1 MAIGCAD
8 QRDSLNLYSV
18 AQIRAI
24 EASALSS
31 VGPGI
36 LMQRAGAAVARH
48 ALTLLPEIN
57 KDLHVL
63 VAAGPGNNG
72 GDALEAAAIL
82 AQQGITVTIVHL
94 ADETM
99 LPADVRMALTRAR
112 QSSAVFVESLPDM
125 SWSLAIDGLFGIG
138 LTRPLEGRYR
148 ELTTQLNQLSCPVLA
163 IDVPSG
169 LDADTGGIV
178 GIVGTDGQAVRAN
191 ETLTFIANKPGLHTL
206 HGRDSAGHVVVDDLG
221 IEPNLF
227 PKPIARLNTP
237 LAFADEVRPRVHASH
252 KGSYGDLQVIGG
264 AEGMSGAV
272 ILAARMALMAGAG
285 RVFAGFAGPVPAY
298 DSLHPELMCRHADDL
313 RTDDGAV
320 VIGPGLGM
328 SRHAHD
334 LLGSALSYAPA
345 LVIDADGL
353 NLIAAEPG
361 LQSRLAQRRA
371 PTLLTPHPLEAARL
385 LGTDVHAVQSD
396 RLSSANALAQ
406 RYHATVILKGSG
418 SIIAHPGDIPVIN
431 TTGNPALAT
440 AGSGDVLAGLCG
452 ALLAQGWSVRACAL
466 AATWLHGSAA
476 DQMVANGTGP
486 VGATASELIP
496 WIRKALNKFVNETR
510 AMPR

>member
-1 MAIGCAD
+1 MATGCAD
-8 QRDSLNLYSV
+8 QRDSQALYSV
-18 AQIRAI
+18 AQVRAI
-24 EASALSS
+24 EAAAISSAGL
-31 VGPGI
+31 GT

-48 ALTLLPEIN
+48 ALTLLPEITT
-57 KDLHVL
+57 DLHVL
-63 VAAGPGNNG
+63 AAAGPGNNG
-72 GDALEAAAIL
+72 GDALEAAALL
-82 AQQGITVTIVHL
+82 AQHGIKVTIVHL
-94 ADETM
+94 AKENALT
-99 LPADVRMALTRAR
+99 PEARMALARAR
-112 QSSAVFVESLPDM
+112 QSGAALSDSIPGM

-148 ELTTQLNQLSCPVLA
+148 VLATQLNQLSCPVLA

-169 LDADTGGIV
+169 LDADTGSIIGPN
-178 GIVGTDGQAVRAN
+178 GLAVRAD
-191 ETLTFIANKPGLHTL
+191 ETVTFIANKPGLHTL
-206 HGRDSAGHVVVDDLG
+206 HGRDNAGRVVTDDLG
-221 IEPNLF
+221 IDPSLF
-227 PKPIARLNTP
+227 PEPIAHLNTP
-237 LAFADEVRPRVHASH
+237 LTFAEAIRHRMHASH
-252 KGSYGDLQVIGG
+252 KGSYGDVEVIGG

-298 DSLHPELMCRHADDL
+298 DSLHPELMCRHAVDL
-313 RTDDGAV
+313 RADHGAV

-328 SRHAHD
+328 SRQAHD
-334 LLGSALSYAPA
+334 LLGRALSFASA
-345 LVIDADGL
+345 LVIDADAL
-353 NLIAAEPG
+353 NLIAAEPA
-361 LQSRLAQRRA
+361 LQSRLAQRTA
-371 PTLLTPHPLEAARL
+371 PSLLTPHPLEAARL

-418 SIIAHPGDIPVIN
+418 SIIAHPGDTHFIN

-452 ALLAQGWSVRACAL
+452 ALLAQGWPVKACAL

-486 VGATASELIP
+486 IGATASELMP
-496 WIRKALNKFVNETR
+496 WIRNALNKLVNDYS
-510 AMPR
+510 AIPQ

>member
-24 EASALSS
+24 EAAALSL
-31 VGPGI
+31 VEPGI

-48 ALTLLPEIN
+48 ALTLLPEIT
-57 KDLHVL
+57 KDRHVL
-63 VAAGPGNNG
+63 VAAGHGNNG
-72 GDALEAAAIL
+72 GDALEAAAVL
-82 AQQGITVTIVHL
+82 ARQGCRVSIVHL
-94 ADETM
+94 ADETT
-99 LPADVRMALTRAR
+99 LPADARMALTHAR
-112 QSSAVFVESLPDM
+112 QSGAVFIESIPAM

-148 ELTTQLNQLSCPVLA
+148 ALAKQLNQLSCPVLA

-169 LDADTGGIV
+169 LDADTGSIV
-178 GIVGTDGQAVRAN
+178 GPDGLAVRAD
-191 ETLTFIANKPGLHTL
+191 ETLTFIANKPGLHTS
-206 HGRDSAGHVVVDDLG
+206 HGRDSAGHVVTDDLG
-221 IEPNLF
+221 IDPGLLSE
-227 PKPIARLNTP
+227 PIAQLNTP
-237 LAFADEVRPRVHASH
+237 RVFADAVHSRLHASH

-298 DSLHPELMCRHADDL
+298 DNLHPELMCRSADDL
-313 RTDDGAV
+313 RMDHGAV

-328 SRHAHD
+328 SRPAHD
-334 LLGSALSYAPA
+334 LLSRALSSAPC

-353 NLIAAEPG
+353 NLIAAEPP
-361 LQSRLAQRRA
+361 LQSRLARRTA

-396 RLSSANALAQ
+396 RSNAANTLAH

-418 SIIAHPGDIPVIN
+418 SIIAHPSSIPVIN

-452 ALLAQGWSVRACAL
+452 ALIAQGWPMRACAL
-466 AATWLHGSAA
+466 AAAWLHGSAA
-476 DQMVANGTGP
+476 DQMVEDGIGPTG
-486 VGATASELIP
+486 VTASELMP
-496 WIRKALNKFVNETR
+496 WIRKALNKLVSEYSTV
-510 AMPR
+510 PR

>member
-1 MAIGCAD
+1 MATGCAD
-8 QRDSLNLYSV
+8 QRDSQALYSV

-24 EASALSS
+24 EAAAISSA
-31 VGPGI
+31 GPGT
-36 LMQRAGAAVARH
+36 LMQRAGAAVARY
-48 ALTLLPEIN
+48 ALTLLPETTTN
-57 KDLHVL
+57 PHVL
-63 VAAGPGNNG
+63 IAAGPGNNG
-72 GDALEAAAIL
+72 GDALEAAALL
-82 AQQGITVTIVHL
+82 AQQGIKVTIVHL
-94 ADETM
+94 AEETA
-99 LPADVRMALTRAR
+99 LTSDARMALSRAR
-112 QSSAVFVESLPDM
+112 QSGATFVDSIPAM

-138 LTRPLEGRYR
+138 LARPLEGLYR
-148 ELTTQLNQLSCPVLA
+148 QLATQLNQLSCPVLA

-178 GIVGTDGQAVRAN
+178 GPDGLAVCAD
-191 ETLTFIANKPGLHTL
+191 ETVTFIANKPGLHTL
-206 HGRDSAGHVVVDDLG
+206 HGRDNAGHVVTDDLG
-221 IEPNLF
+221 IDPSLF
-227 PKPIARLNTP
+227 PEPIARLNIP
-237 LAFADEVRPRVHASH
+237 LTFSEAVRPRLHASH
-252 KGSYGDLQVIGG
+252 KGSYGDVEVIGG

-313 RTDDGAV
+313 RADHGVV

-334 LLGSALSYAPA
+334 LLGRALSFAPA

-353 NLIAAEPG
+353 NLIAAEPA
-361 LQSRLAQRRA
+361 LQFRLAQRRK
-371 PTLLTPHPLEAARL
+371 PSLLTPHPLEAARL

-396 RLSSANALAQ
+396 RLSAANALAQ

-418 SIIAHPGDIPVIN
+418 SIIAAPGDIPVIN
-431 TTGNPALAT
+431 ATGNPALAT

-452 ALLAQGWSVRACAL
+452 ALLAQGWPVRASAL

-476 DQMVANGTGP
+476 DQMVADGTGP
-486 VGATASELIP
+486 IGATASELMP
-496 WIRKALNKFVNETR
+496 WIRNALNKLVNDSS
-510 AMPR
+510 AMRR

>member
-1 MAIGCAD
+1 MATGCAN
-8 QRDSLNLYSV
+8 QRDSLDLYSV
-18 AQIRAI
+18 AQVRAI
-24 EASALSS
+24 EAAAISSA
-31 VGPGI
+31 GPGT

-48 ALTLLPEIN
+48 ALTLLPEITTN
-57 KDLHVL
+57 PHVL

-72 GDALEAAAIL
+72 GDALEAAAL
-82 AQQGITVTIVHL
+82 LVLRGVKVTIIHHAEESTL
-94 ADETM
+94 TAD
-99 LPADVRMALTRAR
+99 ARAALKRAR
-112 QSSAVFVESLPDM
+112 HSGAVFLDSIPAM

-138 LTRPLEGRYR
+138 LTRPLEGLYR
-148 ELTTQLNQLSCPVLA
+148 QLATQLNRLSCPVLA

-169 LDADTGGIV
+169 LDADTGNIV
-178 GIVGTDGQAVRAN
+178 GPNGLAVRAD

-206 HGRDSAGHVVVDDLG
+206 HGRDSAGHIVTDDLG
-221 IEPNLF
+221 IDPSLF
-227 PKPIARLNTP
+227 PQPIARLNVP
-237 LAFADEVRPRVHASH
+237 LTFADEIRPRLHASH
-252 KGSYGDLQVIGG
+252 KGSYGDVHVIGG
-264 AEGMSGAV
+264 AEGMAGAV

-313 RTDDGAV
+313 RADHAAV

-334 LLGSALSYAPA
+334 LLGRALSFAPA
-345 LVIDADGL
+345 LVIDADAL
-353 NLIAAEPG
+353 NLIAVEPA
-361 LQSRLAQRRA
+361 LQSRLAQRQA
-371 PTLLTPHPLEAARL
+371 PCLLTPHPLEAARM

-418 SIIAHPGDIPVIN
+418 SIIAHPGDTPVIN

-452 ALLAQGWSVRACAL
+452 ALLAQGWSVRASAL

-476 DQMVANGTGP
+476 DQMVADGTGP
-486 VGATASELIP
+486 TGATASELTP
-496 WIRKALNKFVNETR
+496 WIRNALNKLIQDYS
-510 AMPR
+510 AMLR

>member
-8 QRDSLNLYSV
+8 QRNSLNLYSV
-18 AQIRAI
+18 AQVRAI
-24 EASALSS
+24 EAAALSL

-94 ADETM
+94 ADENM
-99 LPADVRMALTRAR
+99 LPPDARMALTRAR
-112 QSSAVFVESLPDM
+112 QNGAVFVESLAGM

-138 LTRPLEGRYR
+138 LTRPLEDRYR
-148 ELTTQLNQLSCPVLA
+148 ALATQLNRLSCPVLA

-169 LDADTGGIV
+169 LDADTGGVV
-178 GIVGTDGQAVRAN
+178 G
-191 ETLTFIANKPGLHTL
+191 
-206 HGRDSAGHVVVDDLG
+206 S
-221 IEPNLF
+221 
-227 PKPIARLNTP
+227 
-237 LAFADEVRPRVHASH
+237 
-252 KGSYGDLQVIGG
+252 
-264 AEGMSGAV
+264 
-272 ILAARMALMAGAG
+272 
-285 RVFAGFAGPVPAY
+285 
-298 DSLHPELMCRHADDL
+298 
-313 RTDDGAV
+313 
-320 VIGPGLGM
+320 
-328 SRHAHD
+328 
-334 LLGSALSYAPA
+334 
-345 LVIDADGL
+345 DGL
-353 NLIAAEPG
+353 
-361 LQSRLAQRRA
+361 
-371 PTLLTPHPLEAARL
+371 
-385 LGTDVHAVQSD
+385 AVQSD
-396 RLSSANALAQ
+396 RLGSANALAH

-452 ALLAQGWSVRACAL
+452 ALLAQGWTVRACAL

-476 DQMVANGTGP
+476 DQMVADGAGP
-486 VGATASELIP
+486 IGATASELIP
-496 WIRKALNKFVNETR
+496 WIRRTLNKFVSETSV
-510 AMPR
+510 MPR

>member
-8 QRDSLNLYSV
+8 QRNSLDLYSV
-18 AQIRAI
+18 AQVRAI

-48 ALTLLPEIN
+48 ALTLLPEIT
-57 KDLHVL
+57 KDLYVL

-82 AQQGITVTIVHL
+82 AQRGVAVTIIHL
-94 ADETM
+94 ADETT
-99 LPADVRMALTRAR
+99 LPADARMALTRAR
-112 QSSAVFVESLPDM
+112 QSGAVFVASLPGK

-148 ELTTQLNQLSCPVLA
+148 ELATQLNQLRCPVLA

-178 GIVGTDGQAVRAN
+178 GSDGLAVRAN
-191 ETLTFIANKPGLHTL
+191 ATLTFIANKPGLHTL
-206 HGRDSAGHVVVDDLG
+206 HGRDSAGHVAVDDLG
-221 IEPNLF
+221 IEPILF

-237 LAFADEVRPRVHASH
+237 LAFADEVRPRLHASH

-264 AEGMSGAV
+264 AQGMSGAV

-285 RVFAGFAGPVPAY
+285 RVFAGFAGPAPAY

-313 RTDDGAV
+313 RMDHGAV

-328 SRHAHD
+328 SRQAHD
-334 LLGSALSYAPA
+334 LLGRALSFAPT

-353 NLIAAEPG
+353 NLIAAEPR
-361 LQSRLAQRRA
+361 LQSRLAQRTR

-396 RLSSANALAQ
+396 RLGSANALAH

-418 SIIAHPGDIPVIN
+418 SIIAHPDNIPFIN

-452 ALLAQGWSVRACAL
+452 ALLAQGWSVRGCAL

-476 DQMVANGTGP
+476 DQMVADGTGP
-486 VGATASELIP
+486 TGATASELMP
-496 WIRKALNKFVNETR
+496 WIRKALNKFASETS

>member
-1 MAIGCAD
+1 MAIVCAD
-8 QRDSLNLYSV
+8 QRDSLALYSV
-18 AQIRAI
+18 AQVRAI
-24 EASALSS
+24 EAAALSS
-31 VGPGI
+31 VEPGI

-48 ALTLLPEIN
+48 ALTLLPEIF
-57 KDLHVL
+57 KDLNVL
-63 VAAGPGNNG
+63 IAAGPGNNG
-72 GDALEAAAIL
+72 GDALEAAAL
-82 AQQGITVTIVHL
+82 LSQQGINVTLVHL
-94 ADETM
+94 ADEAA
-99 LPADVRMALTRAR
+99 LSADTRMALIRAR
-112 QSSAVFVESLPDM
+112 QSEAVFVDSIPAI

-148 ELTTQLNQLSCPVLA
+148 ELATYLNTLRCPVLA

-178 GIVGTDGQAVRAN
+178 GPDGMVVRAD
-191 ETLTFIANKPGLHTL
+191 ETITFIANKPGLHTW
-206 HGRDSAGHVVVDDLG
+206 HGRDNAGRVVTDDLT
-221 IEPNLF
+221 IDHQLCPA
-227 PKPIARLNTP
+227 PTARLNAP
-237 LAFADEVRPRVHASH
+237 LAFADEVRPRLHASH

-298 DSLHPELMCRHADDL
+298 DDLHPELMCRDASDLPTDHAVL
-313 RTDDGAV
+313 

-328 SRHAHD
+328 SRQAHD
-334 LLGSALSYAPA
+334 LLGSALSDAAA

-353 NLIAAEPG
+353 NLIAAESS
-361 LQSRLAQRRA
+361 LQARLAHRRG
-371 PTLLTPHPLEAARL
+371 PSLLTPHPLEAARL
-385 LGTDVHAVQSD
+385 LGTDVHSVQSD
-396 RLSSANALAQ
+396 RLGSANALAD

-418 SIIAHPGDIPVIN
+418 SIIAHPSQAPVIN

-466 AATWLHGSAA
+466 AATWLHGRAA
-476 DQMVANGTGP
+476 DEMLASGTGP
-486 VGATASELIP
+486 MGATASELMP
-496 WIRKALNKFVNETR
+496 WIRKALNQLAGEYGAKL
-510 AMPR
+510 

>member
-1 MAIGCAD
+1 MATGCAD
-8 QRDSLNLYSV
+8 QRDSQALYSV
-18 AQIRAI
+18 AQVRAI
-24 EASALSS
+24 EAAAISSA
-31 VGPGI
+31 GPGN

-48 ALTLLPEIN
+48 TLTLLPEITT
-57 KDLHVL
+57 DLHVL

-72 GDALEAAAIL
+72 GDALEASALL
-82 AQQGITVTIVHL
+82 AQHRIKVTIVHL
-94 ADETM
+94 AEVNALT
-99 LPADVRMALTRAR
+99 AEARMALKRAR
-112 QSSAVFVESLPDM
+112 QSGAVFADSIPSM

-148 ELTTQLNQLSCPVLA
+148 ALATQLNQLSCPVLA

-169 LDADTGGIV
+169 LDADTGSIV
-178 GIVGTDGQAVRAN
+178 GPNGLAVRAD
-191 ETLTFIANKPGLHTL
+191 ETVTFIANKPGLHTL
-206 HGRDSAGHVVVDDLG
+206 RGRDNAGRIVTDDLG
-221 IEPNLF
+221 IDPSLF
-227 PKPIARLNTP
+227 PEPIARLNTP
-237 LAFADEVRPRVHASH
+237 LAFAEAIRQRMHASH
-252 KGSYGDLQVIGG
+252 KGSYGDVEVIGG

-298 DSLHPELMCRHADDL
+298 DSLHPELMCRHAGDL
-313 RTDDGAV
+313 RTDHGAV

-328 SRHAHD
+328 SRQAHD
-334 LLGSALSYAPA
+334 LLGRALSFAPA
-345 LVIDADGL
+345 LVIDADAL
-353 NLIAAEPG
+353 NLIAAEPA
-361 LQSRLAQRRA
+361 LQSRLAQRT
-371 PTLLTPHPLEAARL
+371 PPSLLTPHPLEAARL

-418 SIIAHPGDIPVIN
+418 SIIAYPGDIPSIN

-452 ALLAQGWSVRACAL
+452 ALLAQGWPVKACAL

-486 VGATASELIP
+486 VGATASELMP
-496 WIRKALNKFVNETR
+496 WIRNALNKLVNDYS
-510 AMPR
+510 AIPR

>member
-1 MAIGCAD
+1 MATGCAD
-8 QRDSLNLYSV
+8 QRDSQALYSV

-24 EASALSS
+24 EAAAISLA
-31 VGPGI
+31 GPGT
-36 LMQRAGAAVARH
+36 LMRRAGAAVARH
-48 ALTLLPEIN
+48 SLTLLPEITT
-57 KDLHVL
+57 KSHVL

-72 GDALEAAAIL
+72 GDALEAAAL
-82 AQQGITVTIVHL
+82 LVQHGIKVTIVHL
-94 ADETM
+94 AEENVLT
-99 LPADVRMALTRAR
+99 AEARMALKRAR
-112 QSSAVFVESLPDM
+112 QSGAVFVDSIPAM

-148 ELTTQLNQLSCPVLA
+148 EFATQLNQLSCPVLA

-169 LDADTGGIV
+169 LDADTGGII
-178 GIVGTDGQAVRAN
+178 GPDGLAVCAD
-191 ETLTFIANKPGLHTL
+191 ETVTFIANKPGLHTL
-206 HGRDSAGHVVVDDLG
+206 HGRDNAGHVVTDDLG
-221 IEPNLF
+221 IDPSLF
-227 PKPIARLNTP
+227 PEPIARLNTP
-237 LAFADEVRPRVHASH
+237 LTFAEAIQPRLHASH
-252 KGSYGDLQVIGG
+252 KGSYGDVEVIGG

-272 ILAARMALMAGAG
+272 ILAARMTLMAGAG

-313 RTDDGAV
+313 RADHGAV

-334 LLGSALSYAPA
+334 LLGRALSFAPA

-353 NLIAAEPG
+353 NLIAAEPA
-361 LQSRLAQRRA
+361 LQSRLAQRTA
-371 PTLLTPHPLEAARL
+371 PALLTPHPLEAARL

-396 RLSSANALAQ
+396 RLSAANTLAQ

-466 AATWLHGSAA
+466 AAAWLHGSAA

-486 VGATASELIP
+486 TGATASELMP
-496 WIRKALNKFVNETR
+496 WIRNALNKLVNEYS
-510 AMPR
+510 AMSR

>member
-8 QRDSLNLYSV
+8 QRNSLNLYSV
-18 AQIRAI
+18 AQVRAI
-24 EASALSS
+24 EAAAISWA
-31 VGPGI
+31 GPGI

-48 ALTLLPEIN
+48 ALTLLHEITT
-57 KDLHVL
+57 DLHVL

-72 GDALEAAAIL
+72 GDALEAAAL
-82 AQQGITVTIVHL
+82 LVQHGIKITIVHL
-94 ADETM
+94 AEENALT
-99 LPADVRMALTRAR
+99 AEAGMALKHAR
-112 QSSAVFVESLPDM
+112 QSGAVFADSIPAM

-148 ELTTQLNQLSCPVLA
+148 DLATQLNQLSCPVLA

-169 LDADTGGIV
+169 LDADTGSIV
-178 GIVGTDGQAVRAN
+178 GPNGLAVSAN
-191 ETLTFIANKPGLHTL
+191 ETMTLIANKPGLHTL
-206 HGRDSAGHVVVDDLG
+206 YGRDNAGHVVTDDLG
-221 IEPNLF
+221 IDPSLF
-227 PKPIARLNTP
+227 PEPIARLNTP

-252 KGSYGDLQVIGG
+252 KGSNGDLQVIGG

-313 RTDDGAV
+313 RADHGAV

-334 LLGSALSYAPA
+334 LLGRALSFAPA
-345 LVIDADGL
+345 LVIDADAL
-353 NLIAAEPG
+353 NLIAAEPA
-361 LQSRLAQRRA
+361 LQSRLAQRTA
-371 PTLLTPHPLEAARL
+371 PSLLTPHPLEAARL

-396 RLSSANALAQ
+396 RLSAANALAQ

-418 SIIAHPGDIPVIN
+418 SIIAQPGDIPVIN

-452 ALLAQGWSVRACAL
+452 ALLAQGWPVKACAL

-486 VGATASELIP
+486 IGATASELMP
-496 WIRKALNKFVNETR
+496 WIRNALNKLVNDYSAIVR
-510 AMPR
+510 

>member
-8 QRDSLNLYSV
+8 QRNSLNLYSV
-18 AQIRAI
+18 AQVRAI
-24 EASALSS
+24 EAAALSL

-94 ADETM
+94 ADENM
-99 LPADVRMALTRAR
+99 LPPDARMALTRAR
-112 QSSAVFVESLPDM
+112 QNGAVFVESLAGM

-138 LTRPLEGRYR
+138 LTRPLEDRYR
-148 ELTTQLNQLSCPVLA
+148 ALATQLNRLSCPVLA

-169 LDADTGGIV
+169 LDADTGGVV
-178 GIVGTDGQAVRAN
+178 GSDGLAVHAD

-221 IEPNLF
+221 IEPILF
-227 PKPIARLNTP
+227 PEPIARLNTP
-237 LAFADEVRPRVHASH
+237 LAFADAVRPRLHASH

-272 ILAARMALMAGAG
+272 ILAARMALMSGAG

-298 DSLHPELMCRHADDL
+298 DSFHPELMCRHADDL
-313 RTDDGAV
+313 RTDHGAV
-320 VIGPGLGM
+320 VIGPGLGI
-328 SRHAHD
+328 SRQAHD
-334 LLGSALSYAPA
+334 LLGRALSFAPA

-353 NLIAAEPG
+353 NLIAAEPR
-361 LQSRLAQRRA
+361 LQSRLAQRTA
-371 PTLLTPHPLEAARL
+371 PSLLTPHPLEAARL
-385 LGTDVHAVQSD
+385 LGTDVAAVQSD
-396 RLSSANALAQ
+396 RLGSANALAH

-452 ALLAQGWSVRACAL
+452 ALLAQGWTVRACAL

-476 DQMVANGTGP
+476 DQMVADGTGP
-486 VGATASELIP
+486 IGATASELTP
-496 WIRKALNKFVNETR
+496 WIRKTLNKFVSETS

>member
-8 QRDSLNLYSV
+8 QRNSLDLYSV
-18 AQIRAI
+18 AQVRAI

-31 VGPGI
+31 VGPGV

-48 ALTLLPEIN
+48 ALTLLPGIT
-57 KDLHVL
+57 KHLHVL

-82 AQQGITVTIVHL
+82 AQQGVAVTIIHL

-99 LPADVRMALTRAR
+99 LPADARMALTRAR
-112 QSSAVFVESLPDM
+112 QSGAVFVASLPGK

-148 ELTTQLNQLSCPVLA
+148 ELATQLNQLSCPVLA

-178 GIVGTDGQAVRAN
+178 GSDGLAVLADA
-191 ETLTFIANKPGLHTL
+191 TLTFIANKPGLHTL
-206 HGRDSAGHVVVDDLG
+206 HGRDSAGHVIVDDLG
-221 IEPNLF
+221 IKPNLF

-237 LAFADEVRPRVHASH
+237 LAFADEVRPRLHASH

-285 RVFAGFAGPVPAY
+285 RVFVGFAGPAPAY

-313 RTDDGAV
+313 RVDHGAV

-334 LLGSALSYAPA
+334 LLGRALSFAPN

-353 NLIAAEPG
+353 NLIAAELP

-371 PTLLTPHPLEAARL
+371 HTLLTPHPLEAARL

-418 SIIAHPGDIPVIN
+418 SIIAHPDNIPFIN

-452 ALLAQGWSVRACAL
+452 ALLAQGWSVRGCAL

-476 DQMVANGTGP
+476 DQMVADGIGP
-486 VGATASELIP
+486 TGATASELLP
-496 WIRKALNKFVNETR
+496 WIRRALNKLVNER
-510 AMPR
+510 SAMPR